1 MSYAPDAARGLRRV
15 VVRGLAVEAHIG
27 IYPHEEAA
35 PQRVRID
42 VELLAEDDAAPHGV
56 GEDRLERVVD
66 YEAVANTARRI
77 ALDGHVRLAET
88 LAERIACAVLAGDA
102 RIAAARVT
110 VEKPDIIADVAAVG
124 VTVERLRRPAVG

>member
-1 MSYAPDAARGLRRV
+1 MSYAPDAARGLRRI
-15 VVRGLAVEAHIG
+15 VVRGLAVEARIG

-88 LAERIACAVLAGDA
+88 LAERIACAVLEGDA
-102 RIAAARVT
+102 RILAAQVT

-124 VTVERLRRPAVG
+124 VTVERLRRAVPG